1 MPKVSRSRRRNSR
14 SKRSRSRSNRRS
26 KSNRR
31 SRRVSSRN
39 TLRRRRRSLKGGSG
53 AGAPQNRDLAR
64 QRAERA
70 RRYAKEDEDAAKQA
84 SAVPELTGDQ
94 QWCMGNLPLCEKIKG
109 SVYEELK
116 KLDKI

>member
-14 SKRSRSRSNRRS
+14 SKRSRIRSRSNRCS
-26 KSNRR
+26 K

-39 TLRRRRRSLKGGSG
+39 TLRRRRSRRSLKGGSG
-53 AGAPQNRDLAR
+53 AGAPKRQDLAR

-70 RRYAKEDEDAAKQA
+70 RRYAEEDAAKQA
-84 SAVPELTGDQ
+84 SAEPELTGDQ

>member
-14 SKRSRSRSNRRS
+14 SKRSRSNRRS
-26 KSNRR
+26 K

-39 TLRRRRRSLKGGSG
+39 TLRRKSRKSRRSLKGGSG

-70 RRYAKEDEDAAKQA
+70 RRYAEEDAAKQA
-84 SAVPELTGDQ
+84 SAEPELTGDQ

>member
-1 MPKVSRSRRRNSR
+1 M
-14 SKRSRSRSNRRS
+14 
-26 KSNRR
+26 
-31 SRRVSSRN
+31 
-39 TLRRRRRSLKGGSG
+39 KGGSG

>member
-39 TLRRRRRSLKGGSG
+39 TLRRRSRRSLKGGSG

-70 RRYAKEDEDAAKQA
+70 RRYAEEDAAKKA
-84 SAVPELTGDQ
+84 SAEPELTGDQ